1 MLKTTHLKNNKGFS
15 LLEASVV
22 MIVAALIVSTLA
34 PSAILNVVNQAA
46 QKTTLDV
53 NNIESAS
60 LAYYAK
66 NNSWPTSI
74 APANGL
80 ITDLETSGFLPSGW
94 NASNPFGK
102 QYTISTTASLLT
114 VSTQVQSGTQTTIIS
129 QLPTSSFSGN
139 VISSSVPIPG
149 SSSVVPSGTILSWPG
164 TTAPSGFLLCDGSVY
179 SISSYPNVAAI
190 VGSTF
195 GGNGTTTFAVPDL
208 RGRIVVGLNGLT
220 TKDGSNR
227 IWSIDNFSNNQGNAQ
242 SYNVNI
248 IGAISGE
255 EKHRQTVVEM
265 APHTHSFASWDYV
278 KGFSGNST
286 TSPRDPQGGT
296 TGSAGGNGDGTGLG
310 AAANIVPP
318 SMTLTYIIKS

>member
-1 MLKTTHLKNNKGFS
+1 MLKATHLKNNKGFS

-129 QLPTSSFSGN
+129 QL
-139 VISSSVPIPG
+139 
-149 SSSVVPSGTILSWPG
+149 ILRECY
-164 TTAPSGFLLCDGSVY
+164 F
-179 SISSYPNVAAI
+179 
-190 VGSTF
+190 
-195 GGNGTTTFAVPDL
+195 
-208 RGRIVVGLNGLT
+208 
-220 TKDGSNR
+220 K
-227 IWSIDNFSNNQGNAQ
+227 
-242 SYNVNI
+242 
-248 IGAISGE
+248 
-255 EKHRQTVVEM
+255 
-265 APHTHSFASWDYV
+265 
-278 KGFSGNST
+278 
-286 TSPRDPQGGT
+286 
-296 TGSAGGNGDGTGLG
+296 
-310 AAANIVPP
+310 
-318 SMTLTYIIKS
+318 